1 MLVVVN
7 IDKKNKRA
15 LHRKDTWLKMV
26 SGALQNTKNDV
37 KLGCIGKNGYGG
49 NGMQSKG
56 FNTERYVFYT
66 ADKGHFAPFCA
77 ILQKR

>member
-1 MLVVVN
+1 
-7 IDKKNKRA
+7 
-15 LHRKDTWLKMV
+15 
-26 SGALQNTKNDV
+26 
-37 KLGCIGKNGYGG
+37 
-49 NGMQSKG
+49 MQSKG